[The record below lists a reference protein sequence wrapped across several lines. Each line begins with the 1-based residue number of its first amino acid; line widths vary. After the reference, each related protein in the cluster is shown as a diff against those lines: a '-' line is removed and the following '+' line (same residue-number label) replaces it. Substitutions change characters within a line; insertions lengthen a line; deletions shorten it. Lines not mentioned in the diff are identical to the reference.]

1 MALRLP
7 HIQKKIPCT
16 DLLSSAGHFTLQQR
30 PLYAGHDTID
40 RRKGFMPKPGGLLTI
55 LAVGYILEAAL
66 DTKRFIPVN
75 WQGSATW
82 LWGKLIVNVTLQ
94 P

>member
-1 MALRLP
+1 MILKEGVL
-7 HIQKKIPCT
+7 KT
-16 DLLSSAGHFTLQQR
+16 D
-30 PLYAGHDTID
+30 DTYSC
-40 RRKGFMPKPGGLLTI
+40 PKPGGLLTI